1 MSQTASLRKPSAP
14 EKALTHEQI
23 DPDEIRTLDE
33 VSRAAALAYMR
44 LELEAASEERPR
56 RHRQHSFGPLTQS
69 REQRI
74 DCRKRHQ
81 SLHFRCRR
89 SGRSDVNRWVTYREG
104 IPR

>member
-44 LELEAASEERPR
+44 LELEAASEEATAAPPTQLRAAHAEPRTKDRLPEATPIVTFPLSPERP
-56 RHRQHSFGPLTQS
+56 
-69 REQRI
+69 I
-74 DCRKRHQ
+74 
-81 SLHFRCRR
+81 
-89 SGRSDVNRWVTYREG
+89 GR
-104 IPR
+104 